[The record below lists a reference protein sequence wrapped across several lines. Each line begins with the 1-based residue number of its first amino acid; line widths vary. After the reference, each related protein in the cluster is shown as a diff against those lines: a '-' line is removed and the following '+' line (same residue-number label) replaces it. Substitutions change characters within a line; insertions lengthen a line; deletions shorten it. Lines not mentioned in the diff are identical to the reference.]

1 MSASYEDMA
10 KHLDAHLAE
19 LDIDS
24 FRAEDINSILNLK
37 TNMEYKP
44 ESGFRLGGR
53 TSVGEED
60 LLFSPSSAAGDH
72 YLSLDSLDHEMLGGC
87 ARDDEEE
94 EEERVNELIES
105 LSTNCRANKENYTLA
120 FKDSFSGSTDSQ
132 SSKESCSIDEARK
145 VSWNQLG
152 NSNNTNQ
159 RWECE

>member
-37 TNMEYKP
+37 TNMDYKP

-60 LLFSPSSAAGDH
+60 LLFSPSSAGDH

-87 ARDDEEE
+87 VREDEEE
-94 EEERVNELIES
+94 GEERVNELIES

-132 SSKESCSIDEARK
+132 SSIDETRK
-145 VSWNQLG
+145 ISWNQLG

-159 RWECE
+159 RWEWK